1 MEILRCRDEG
11 GEGGV
16 IVTDIFAKSQ
26 VEGAKR
32 GEGDGEPL
40 EAAGSVSASP
50 TAQVATVS
58 TRCNSVMNR
67 ENI

>member
-1 MEILRCRDEG
+1 MI
-11 GEGGV
+11 V
-16 IVTDIFAKSQ
+16 IDIFAKSQ

-50 TAQVATVS
+50 TTQVATVS
-58 TRCNSVMNR
+58 TWCNSVMNM

>member
-1 MEILRCRDEG
+1 MK
-11 GEGGV
+11 GGV
-16 IVTDIFAKSQ
+16 DSHRYFRQKS
-26 VEGAKR
+26 GGGGKK

-50 TAQVATVS
+50 TSQVATVS
-58 TRCNSVMNR
+58 TWCNSVMNM

>member
-1 MEILRCRDEG
+1 MEILRCR
-11 GEGGV
+11 GGV

-58 TRCNSVMNR
+58 TILS
-67 ENI
+67 